1 MNISSC
7 LYQYYCSSSNFTIR
21 CSFTFLTEINSRYY
35 GLSLMR
41 TLTRGPYSVHFKGS
55 WLFFGGIGTYVT
67 VNLRH
72 KAYDQGFNKEIRYF
86 YFIPIPIQ
94 LLVNRGRGNAIMKWR
109 CILAN
114 NLFHFF
120 QAFDL
125 KRHPLGRLVNRLVD
139 VFRASYVGMG
149 THRRLLPHAVAETK
163 SFVIRV
169 YSIVRYDL
177 PLENSRH
184 FATPLVSREM
194 TSEQASANSILMT
207 CQYPD
212 VGGAFDWLK
221 QISLAARQIRST
233 T

>member
-7 LYQYYCSSSNFTIR
+7 LYQCYCLSSHFTIR
-21 CSFTFLTEINSRYY
+21 YYFIFLTEINSRYY
-35 GLSLMR
+35 GLSLVK
-41 TLTRGPYSVHFKGS
+41 TLTRGPYTVRFKGS
-55 WLFFGGIGTYVT
+55 WLFFVGIRAYVT
-67 VNLRH
+67 IHLSR
-72 KAYDQGFNKEIRYF
+72 KAYDQEFNKEIRYC

-109 CILAN
+109 CKLAN
-114 NLFHFF
+114 NLSHLF

-177 PLENSRH
+177 DCKTVRI
-184 FATPLVSREM
+184 FAYSSTH
-194 TSEQASANSILMT
+194 EQSNKRSGT
-207 CQYPD
+207 R
-212 VGGAFDWLK
+212 LK
-221 QISLAARQIRST
+221 TEGDTEERR
-233 T
+233 

>member
-7 LYQYYCSSSNFTIR
+7 LYQCYCLSSHFTIR
-21 CSFTFLTEINSRYY
+21 YYFIFLTETNPRYY

-41 TLTRGPYSVHFKGS
+41 TLTRRPYSVRFKGS
-55 WLFFGGIGTYVT
+55 WLFFGGIRAYVT
-67 VNLRH
+67 VNLRR
-72 KAYDQGFNKEIRYF
+72 KAYDQGFNKEIRYC

-94 LLVNRGRGNAIMKWR
+94 HFVNRGRGSAIMKWR

-177 PLENSRH
+177 DCKTVRI
-184 FATPLVSREM
+184 FAYSSTREQSNKRSG
-194 TSEQASANSILMT
+194 TR
-207 CQYPD
+207 
-212 VGGAFDWLK
+212 LK
-221 QISLAARQIRST
+221 TESNTGERR
-233 T
+233 